1 MLTPADWWYRVA
13 RLSLSRSVAF
23 TAREW
28 LELCARADAHGL
40 AAVAAA
46 DIAGADC
53 FVDAAVAAA
62 VSPRIAI
69 NVLIALPVRSALQT
83 ATAAA
88 NLSSVTGRGRLT
100 LGLGAG
106 SDAVIEGGHGGVFA
120 PPVARLRDFVGAV
133 AALLRGP
140 AGQPVRYDGRF
151 VRAAGVGAGFSPR
164 DLPIVIGASGP
175 RMVRLA
181 CELADG
187 LALHLLTA
195 RSVLRQRVAL
205 ARSIRGSDFPISA
218 GVLTSVHDDV
228 GEALRRARLELA
240 AACAIPRFLPR
251 LAEAVGDDR
260 AGAFAAAVRAGR
272 LQDAAMQLD
281 EPVVREFVLVC
292 RPHELAD
299 IATSFDG
306 IDTLSPVPVGQFAQ
320 YFPSLGLTAA
330 DWHDSQARTVEA
342 LFSR

>member
-1 MLTPADWWYRVA
+1 M
-13 RLSLSRSVAF
+13 
-23 TAREW
+23 
-28 LELCARADAHGL
+28 ELCARADAHGL

-53 FVDAAVAAA
+53 FVDAALAAA
-62 VSPRIAI
+62 VCPRIPI

-88 NLSSVTGRGRLT
+88 NLVAVAGRGRLT

-133 AALLRGP
+133 TALLRSP

-151 VRAAGVGAGFSPR
+151 VHAAGVGAGLSPS
-164 DLPIVIGASGP
+164 DLPIVVGASGP

-181 CELADG
+181 CEVADG

-205 ARSIRGSDFPISA
+205 ARSIRSTDFPISA

-228 GEALRRARLELA
+228 DEALRRARLEVT

-251 LAEAVGDDR
+251 LAEAIGAER
-260 AGAFAAAVRAGR
+260 SGAFAAAVRAGR
-272 LQDAAMQLD
+272 LQDAAMLLD
-281 EPVVREFVLVC
+281 ETVVREFVLVC
-292 RPHELAD
+292 RPHELAEM
-299 IATSFDG
+299 ATSFAG
-306 IDTLSPVPVGQFAQ
+306 IDLLSPVPVGQFAQ
-320 YFPSLGLTAA
+320 YLPSLGLTAA
-330 DWHDSQARTVEA
+330 DWNDSQARTVEA
-342 LFSR
+342 LLGR